1 MKNKGISSILKR
13 TISLS
18 LCVLFILLT
27 ACSEQSEETSYSTDT
42 EAEATAPFEDTLP
55 GSESSDA
62 LIDISGDSSNG
73 ITTKAPTEDNDVSSG
88 ITTDNETDA
97 SADSTTDSVT
107 TPSVTAENPN
117 AEKTST
123 PIILGTVSQA
133 SDRVIIYGKT
143 EDGAKITYK
152 GEKTLEFSDYACG
165 SYFYVEVNG
174 SGTDTVSLFATA
186 DGKKSSDR
194 VSVNVTFTTI
204 PNTGAF
210 SGRNSRLF
218 LRGTEGFLIG
228 SSKVSDKTLEAT
240 ANRLDKIVDKIQ
252 AATGKDTKLIYL
264 FAPNPISVYYDE
276 QYDYLIN
283 ASGGKRHSTAASQ
296 FVEYMNG
303 KGKNE
308 DIIVPD
314 LLALFDQHKDERIFY
329 RTDTH
334 WSELG
339 AYYAYAEMMK
349 YINRDFP
356 GAKAHPL
363 SDFDVRM
370 VDCQAGDL
378 ASMLKVSNMREEAP
392 FLHAKF
398 EDTGDIYPIK
408 RDQIGYR
415 ISGINWGLY
424 PINSYINNSALPT
437 AYALSDSYG
446 AFFLPFAGMGF
457 SHLRIHGANN
467 SAPIDYNVLAECKPD
482 YIILNYT
489 DRNVDNNL
497 GIVTSLFG

>member
-1 MKNKGISSILKR
+1 MKNKGIISLFKR
-13 TISLS
+13 TVCISL
-18 LCVLFILLT
+18 CILFILLT
-27 ACSEQSEETSYSTDT
+27 ACSEQSEETS
-42 EAEATAPFEDTLP
+42 F
-55 GSESSDA
+55 SSDTKTENTSSFKDTSYDGENA
-62 LIDISGDSSNG
+62 NTEGGTKTDSLNSDTAITPPEDGDVPSDI
-73 ITTKAPTEDNDVSSG
+73 V
-88 ITTDNETDA
+88 TDA
-97 SADSTTDSVT
+97 STGSVT
-107 TPSVTAENPN
+107 TPIAEDPN

-123 PIILGTVSQA
+123 PIITGTVSQA
-133 SDRVIIYGKT
+133 SDRVIIYGWT

-152 GEKTLEFSDYACG
+152 GTKTLEFSDYACG

-174 SGTDTVSLFATA
+174 SGTDTVSLYATA
-186 DGKKSSDR
+186 DGKKPSDR
-194 VSVNVTFTTI
+194 VTVDVTFTKI
-204 PNTGAF
+204 PNTGTF

-228 SSKVSDKTLEAT
+228 NSKVSDKTLEAT
-240 ANRLDKIVDKIQ
+240 ANRLDKIVEKVQ
-252 AATGKDTKLIYL
+252 SVTGKDTKIIYL
-264 FAPNPISVYYDE
+264 FAPNPITVYYDE
-276 QYDYLIN
+276 QHDYLID

-303 KGKNE
+303 EGKNE

-349 YINRDFP
+349 YINIDFP
-356 GAKAHPL
+356 GAIAHPL
-363 SDFDVRM
+363 SDFEIKM
-370 VDCQAGDL
+370 VDCRAGDL
-378 ASMLKVSNMREEAP
+378 ASMLRVSNMREEAP

-398 EDTGDIYPIK
+398 EDTGDIYPVK

-415 ISGINWGLY
+415 ISGIAWGLY
-424 PINSYINNSALPT
+424 PQDSYINNASLPI

-467 SAPIDYNVLAECKPD
+467 NAPIDYDVLAECKPD
-482 YIILNYT
+482 YIIFNYT